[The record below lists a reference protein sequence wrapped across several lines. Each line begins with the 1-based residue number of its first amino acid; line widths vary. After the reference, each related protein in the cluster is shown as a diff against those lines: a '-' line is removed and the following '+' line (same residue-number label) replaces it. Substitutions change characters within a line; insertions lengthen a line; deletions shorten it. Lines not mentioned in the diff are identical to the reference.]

1 MATDGKEN
9 ENMHQNEAIG
19 HSLVSIPHSNVGQ
32 NTHSQKKPLFKYV
45 KTTLFRRDFFWLR
58 NIYAHIRLLFPT
70 FIEKSLIEFGPQTL
84 ICS

>member
-9 ENMHQNEAIG
+9 ENMHQNEAMG
-19 HSLVSIPHSNVGQ
+19 YSLVSIPHSNVGQ

-45 KTTLFRRDFFWLR
+45 KTTLFRRDFFRLR